1 MARGFIGH
9 AMNQDMKN
17 KNRLSVNVLNVK
29 ERSKRILH
37 DNRHN
42 KVDGGD
48 TPWDF
53 GPGIKT
59 LKLSMVLLIFLYSID
74 DEKISIFEKRSFNKT
89 VGSIAELTEDDKR
102 ELEGLLD
109 VLPTANYV
117 LKYIQSNELSEG
129 VVMAAI
135 KFLKEDVGLNKQD
148 VKILNDFTSQYKA
161 LDY

>member
-1 MARGFIGH
+1 MDKADIAQ

-17 KNRLSVNVLNVK
+17 KNRLSVNVLNAK
-29 ERSKRILH
+29 EKSKRILH

-42 KVDGGD
+42 SVGQA

-53 GPGIKT
+53 GPGVKT
-59 LKLSMVLLIFLYSID
+59 LKLSMVVLVFLFSAD
-74 DEKISIFEKRSFNKT
+74 DEKISIFEKRSFSKT
-89 VGSIAELTEDDKR
+89 VDSIAELSTADKR
-102 ELEGLLD
+102 ELERLLD

-117 LKYIQSNELSEG
+117 LKYIQSNELSKG

-148 VKILNDFTSQYKA
+148 LKMLNDFESQYIA
-161 LDY
+161 LDQ